1 MPSIFHRAPR
11 VGGVAFVLAL
21 ALAQPATLNAADR
34 PIHNLGE
41 KTSEAFGKLK
51 PLQDAKNWAGMLA
64 LLDGLIPTVG
74 PTSYDMAL
82 ILDMKAKLYAT
93 QELYSKA
100 IEPWE
105 KALQLSDANKYFD
118 EKQTLD
124 TVYFLS
130 QLNYQ
135 EGLSS
140 KVPVQQ
146 QQFIRSA
153 IGQLKRWL
161 AETKKVTPEASM
173 LYASMLFNQAVANS
187 EKVDRNLIQQARAE
201 VERGLLLS
209 IDPKEGFYALLLVIL
224 QQESDFQRASEVL
237 EFLVKQFPQKKDYWP
252 TLMAF
257 YLNMA
262 NDKDEKKARAN
273 YIRAINT
280 IERAQALGH
289 MKTPK
294 DNYNLVTL
302 YITANQ
308 FSTANELLY
317 AGLKSG
323 TIESDA
329 KTWGVLGYYYQ
340 QADKELQAIAILK
353 EACQLFPT
361 AGQLELQLGEIYRQ
375 QEKTKEAY
383 NHYQSAVK
391 KGNLDKPQVGYQ
403 LLAYSAFEL
412 DKMEEALNAVRE
424 AEKFPDAAK
433 DAQLPKL
440 KKAIQ
445 DAIEERK
452 YKKEEAAKKKPTA

>member
-1 MPSIFHRAPR
+1 MFSFFHRAPR
-11 VGGVAFVLAL
+11 VGGAAL
-21 ALAQPATLNAADR
+21 AFALAVAQPAAVKAADR

-82 ILDMKAKLYAT
+82 ILDMKAKLFAT
-93 QELYSKA
+93 QEQYSKA

-105 KALQLSDANKYFD
+105 KSLQLSDTYKYFD

-140 KVPVQQ
+140 KVPAQQ
-146 QQFIRSA
+146 QQYIKSA
-153 IGQLKRWL
+153 INQLKRWL
-161 AETKKVTPEASM
+161 NQTKKVTAEASM
-173 LYASMLFNQAVANS
+173 LYASMLFNQAVANP
-187 EKVDRNLIQQARAE
+187 KQIDRDLIKQARVE

-209 IDPKEGFYALLLVIL
+209 IEPKEGFYALLLVIL
-224 QQESDFQRASEVL
+224 QQEEDFQRASEIL

-262 NDKDEKKARAN
+262 NDKDEKKSRTN
-273 YIRAINT
+273 YVRAINT

-308 FSTANELLY
+308 FSRANELLY
-317 AGLKSG
+317 AGLKNG

-340 QADKELQAIAILK
+340 QAEQELQAISVLK

-361 AGQLELQLGEIYRQ
+361 AGQLELQIGEIYRQ
-375 QEKTKEAY
+375 QEKTREAY
-383 NHYQSAVK
+383 NHYKGAVK

-412 DKMEEALNAVRE
+412 GELEEALNAVLE
-424 AEKFPDAAK
+424 AEKFPDAKK

-452 YKKEEAAKKKPTA
+452 YKKEEAQKKKPSA